1 MKRRLIIIAVTLLT
15 GSMTFAQPAKR
26 RTTSSAASSTA
37 ASTNAVA
44 KPSQDRASLQFPTSA
59 PMPEDV
65 VWKRD
70 IYRQLDL
77 MKDKNAPMYYPVEPI
92 GKQVNLFTYLF
103 RLIQTGRVT
112 AYTYKLDGNESFEE
126 KDKLDFK
133 EFLEN
138 QGIYVEEKDGKIVV
152 ADADIPS
159 AEVTRYYIKESV
171 YLDQRTGTFSTK
183 VTALCP
189 VWMKGGD
196 KDDIFRTE
204 DTPATP
210 FPLFWLKYDDAAPWL
225 AKLPMMGSN
234 LNNVSNLTA
243 DDYFTLNR
251 YEGKIYKTNNLQG
264 KILANYCETDSAMKK
279 EQQKIEKQIVDFE
292 EGVWGHEIV
301 DSTKLDS
308 AALAAKVAAKADKK
322 ASSVWGKRTKTPSAS
337 TTTKKTAEPKKE
349 KEAEPAATPARVSAR
364 RQRR

>member
-1 MKRRLIIIAVTLLT
+1 MKRKLIIIAVTLLT

-26 RTTSSAASSTA
+26 RTTSNAAGTTPTA
-37 ASTNAVA
+37 KTTTAV
-44 KPSQDRASLQFPTSA
+44 KQTSDRAALQFPTSA
-59 PMPEDV
+59 VMPEDV

-77 MKDKNAPMYYPVEPI
+77 MKDKNAPLYYPVEPM

-126 KDKLDFK
+126 KDKLSVK
-133 EFLEN
+133 EFLERYN
-138 QGIYVEEKDGKIVV
+138 IYYEEKDGKIVV
-152 ADADIPS
+152 ADADVPA
-159 AEVTRYYIKESV
+159 AEVTRYYLKESV

-189 VWMKGGD
+189 ILMRGAD
-196 KDDIFRTE
+196 EFSTD
-204 DTPATP
+204 AAQP

-234 LNNVSNLTA
+234 LNNVMNMTA
-243 DDYFTLNR
+243 DDYFTMNR

-264 KILANYCETDSAMKK
+264 KVLQNYCETDSAMKK
-279 EQQKIEKQIVDFE
+279 EQDKIEKQIVDFE
-292 EGVWGHEIV
+292 EGVWGHEVV

-308 AALAAKVAAKADKK
+308 IALAEKTNAKTGKK
-322 ASSVWGKRTKTPSAS
+322 SASVWGKRTKTPSAS
-337 TTTKKTAEPKKE
+337 TARSTTETKKG
-349 KEAEPAATPARVSAR
+349 KEASPAAARVSAR